1 METQLGKSDKVF
13 YIQSAK
19 DAISKGLTFL
29 KSDSDKMAIVG
40 THHFGKPIIDIFNIS
55 FNTL

>member
-1 METQLGKSDKVF
+1 LGKSEKVF

-29 KSDSDKMAIVG
+29 NSDSDKMAIVG
-40 THHFGKPIIDIFNIS
+40 THHFGKPITIIFNKS